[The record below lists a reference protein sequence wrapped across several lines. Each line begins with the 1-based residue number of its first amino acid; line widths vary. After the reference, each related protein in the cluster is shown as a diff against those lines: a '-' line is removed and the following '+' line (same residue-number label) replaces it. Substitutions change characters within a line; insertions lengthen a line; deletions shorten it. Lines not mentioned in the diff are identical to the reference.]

1 MAKVK
6 GRDVVLELMNTVERL
21 ERGFETHSDRLD
33 EMAQVAMNMAARTTA
48 MEARTSHLEQ
58 RMNQLTATVNQ
69 LVTTVNQMNAT
80 VTAMGTEV
88 TSLRT
93 EAAEL
98 SADTTRFAELA
109 VGAAKQGRE
118 NQLGIGRL
126 ARLLGELA
134 EGTDSRFDQLEH
146 RVTALEKKSA

>member
-48 MEARTSHLEQ
+48 MEARTTHFAQ
-58 RMNQLTATVNQ
+58 RVNQLTATVNQ
-69 LVTTVNQMNAT
+69 LVATVNQMNAT
-80 VTAMGTEV
+80 VNAMGTEV

-93 EAAEL
+93 EVAEL
-98 SADTTRFAELA
+98 SADTTRFAELTID
-109 VGAAKQGRE
+109 AAKLGRE
-118 NQLGIGRL
+118 NRLGIGQL
-126 ARLLGELA
+126 ARLIGELA
-134 EGTDSRFDQLEH
+134 DGTDSRFDRLEH